1 MDALKTKLAWLIQ
14 RASSKLDRFLR
25 NVVWQRMQ
33 IAWVASSRKLP
44 LQNPG
49 MTNSHFWPINIV
61 VNNNKNLFSPHG
73 QQLHGTNRITVW
85 KASKTKCTSI
95 FRDTFLTH
103 CINRMKKIISFSE
116 SVEIEM
122 NTFQMNFR
130 FSLHPELILK
140 SQLYNWL
147 PVMLVL
153 FSTVPSKWKPL
164 QLVLLIEMN
173 VSFVLSCWVS

>member
-1 MDALKTKLAWLIQ
+1 
-14 RASSKLDRFLR
+14 
-25 NVVWQRMQ
+25 
-33 IAWVASSRKLP
+33 
-44 LQNPG
+44 
-49 MTNSHFWPINIV
+49 
-61 VNNNKNLFSPHG
+61 
-73 QQLHGTNRITVW
+73 
-85 KASKTKCTSI
+85 
-95 FRDTFLTH
+95 
-103 CINRMKKIISFSE
+103 MKKIISFSE

-130 FSLHPELILK
+130 FSLHLELILK

-173 VSFVLSCWVS
+173 VSFVLSCSVSSIENYAQGCH

>member
-1 MDALKTKLAWLIQ
+1 
-14 RASSKLDRFLR
+14 
-25 NVVWQRMQ
+25 
-33 IAWVASSRKLP
+33 
-44 LQNPG
+44 
-49 MTNSHFWPINIV
+49 
-61 VNNNKNLFSPHG
+61 
-73 QQLHGTNRITVW
+73 
-85 KASKTKCTSI
+85 
-95 FRDTFLTH
+95 
-103 CINRMKKIISFSE
+103 MKKIISFSV

-173 VSFVLSCWVS
+173 VKVKSKITLKAATNCSTYPSQSIDRFLRVVLNTIHKKP